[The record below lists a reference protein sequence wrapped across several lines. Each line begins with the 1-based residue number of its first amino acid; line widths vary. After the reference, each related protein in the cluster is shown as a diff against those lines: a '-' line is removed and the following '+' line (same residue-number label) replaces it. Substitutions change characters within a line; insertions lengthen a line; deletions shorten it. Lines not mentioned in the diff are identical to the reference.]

1 MGQTMSANNTQPSP
15 AEAATDV
22 GADDAI
28 DEFDRGF
35 AYVAAVCMAAVA
47 TMAALAVLWPAS

>member
-1 MGQTMSANNTQPSP
+1 MSANNTQPSP
-15 AEAATDV
+15 AEAATEI

-47 TMAALAVLWPAS
+47 VMAALAVLWPAS

>member
-1 MGQTMSANNTQPSP
+1 MSANNTQPSP

-47 TMAALAVLWPAS
+47 AMAALAVLWPAS